1 MSMHKK
7 SWTHFYWCLSFTQSS
22 TYVIRGLL
30 LPNVQTFGNIWSLE
44 LTVQG
49 FVKYSAYEKLPPIH
63 RSHRAALKHRAI
75 VGIYGAYHGL
85 LRQSVLDAKCLS
97 RKNIHQQYKNKQLSE
112 TFSFPNTPGLVQFS
126 EISKLK
132 SVHLQ
137 SFFFFLLIL
146 MKVISHQP
154 NSSTDGLH
162 NFDSSGMSIE
172 TGKNHECFYLI
183 EYTVFLLQKGSC
195 LSLDIQ
201 HGEVSMEQNN
211 EGTVGQLAKPTQNQW
226 MVVFTAAA
234 PTQGSKCKE
243 CTLWNSV

>member
-1 MSMHKK
+1 MSMHEE

-22 TYVIRGLL
+22 TYMIRGLL

-75 VGIYGAYHGL
+75 VGIHGAYHGL

-137 SFFFFLLIL
+137 SFCKRASSPFLLLYINNDLVFKTVTRVSLFWEASFSALTCSLNFMIL
-146 MKVISHQP
+146 
-154 NSSTDGLH
+154 L
-162 NFDSSGMSIE
+162 
-172 TGKNHECFYLI
+172 
-183 EYTVFLLQKGSC
+183 
-195 LSLDIQ
+195 
-201 HGEVSMEQNN
+201 
-211 EGTVGQLAKPTQNQW
+211 
-226 MVVFTAAA
+226 
-234 PTQGSKCKE
+234 
-243 CTLWNSV
+243 